1 MGEGLNV
8 KTIYVT
14 KDKTKVIHTVKNKH
28 HLIYTA
34 LNYRDR
40 EGLSIVRT
48 PSHPKESIAFVLS
61 PEEFAALPDGALKG
75 AKVVRE

>member
-1 MGEGLNV
+1 MGEGLSV

-14 KDKTKVIHTVKNKH
+14 KNKAKIIHAVKSKH
-28 HLIYTA
+28 HLIYTT

-48 PSHPKESIAFVLS
+48 PSHPKENIAFVLS
-61 PEEFAALPDGALKG
+61 PEEFEALPDAVLKG